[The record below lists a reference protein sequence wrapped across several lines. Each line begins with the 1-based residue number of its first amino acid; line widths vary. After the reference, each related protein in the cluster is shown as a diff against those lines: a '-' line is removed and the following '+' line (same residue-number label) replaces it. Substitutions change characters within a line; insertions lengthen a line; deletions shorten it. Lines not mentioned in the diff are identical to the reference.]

1 MKYPVPLTIS
11 RRVTLAHGPRSC
23 DAEVMSTTDTAP
35 DRSSDTPPRT
45 WSTRLAAFKGRGASE
60 RDPRV
65 QRCRQALS
73 YWRARRVIDAELATL
88 TDDDRADLAQRL
100 TT

>member
-1 MKYPVPLTIS
+1 MIRVVSPLRNRRAHATIE
-11 RRVTLAHGPRSC
+11 G
-23 DAEVMSTTDTAP
+23 MSTTDTAP

-45 WSTRLAAFKGRGASE
+45 WATRLAAYKGRGVSE

-65 QRCRQALS
+65 LRARQALS
-73 YWRARRVIDAELATL
+73 YWRVRRTLDAELATL
-88 TDDDRADLAQRL
+88 TDDDRADLAQLL